1 MAVMSF
7 TLEKGTC
14 HEVNAAIRE
23 LNLFVADKGVQ
34 RPLALHD
41 IEDCD
46 RGRAV
51 RLTTGQYV
59 VSSLYKGTGGTNS
72 SDDDDDDDFEPTAKR
87 ARVADD
93 AGARTYRVLPNM
105 TKRLNGLLSE
115 ATVGRRVLDTLGVDD
130 TRALDLL
137 LCEMSNKGALDT
149 MALVKLRQDISRRVA
164 SMW

>member
-14 HEVNAAIRE
+14 HEVAAAIRE
-23 LNLFVADKGVQ
+23 LNLFVADKSAQ
-34 RPLALHD
+34 RPLAPHD

-72 SDDDDDDDFEPTAKR
+72 SDDDDDDFEPIAKR

-93 AGARTYRVLPNM
+93 AAARTYRVLPNM

-137 LCEMSNKGALDT
+137 LCEMSEKGALDT
-149 MALVKLRQDISRRVA
+149 MALLKLRQDISRRVA